1 MMAQKGEVSANRQR
15 VHDMLRQGMTHAEI
29 ADALGL
35 KKAGVAHHARELRRD
50 AASARIPRPPRQVVK
65 QAKPHCAAPRAL
77 QNPIP
82 VSAERIR
89 DLAAVMPIERI
100 AKLYKMPKQD
110 VERIAK
116 GAR

>member
-1 MMAQKGEVSANRQR
+1 MAQKGEVSANRQR
-15 VHDMLRQGMTHAEI
+15 VHDMLRQGLTHAEI
-29 ADALGL
+29 ADVLGL
-35 KKAGVAHHARELRRD
+35 KKAGVAHHARSLRRED
-50 AASARIPRPPRQVVK
+50 QASRVARPHRAEKRDK
-65 QAKPHCAAPRAL
+65 QAVAVSGAQVR
-77 QNPIP
+77 PIP

-100 AKLYKMPKQD
+100 ARLYKMPKQD